1 MERKV
6 AILDERLGEKQWKII
21 TMALGDS
28 PARRLIVCE
37 ENLMIFDLL
46 NFQPKYGAWLMLPDD
61 GFIEGGEFLIVSE
74 VDPLFVALRLLEESD
89 RSVFQPKPVLLSSIA
104 LNLTSFCSADDL
116 KCITQWA
123 QIGDEVV
130 HRLDHDKVMRWL
142 KLKLKNTEATGL
154 GRDDAL
160 DVISRYTS
168 TEWIQKLREDF
179 SEKSTEPGR
188 IDSASFLNYNNSS
201 RVGESVQ
208 DVTAK
213 ENEKE
218 QPKKR
223 VKNRLA
229 SVDKSG
235 MKPLSQFFKKK

>member
-1 MERKV
+1 
-6 AILDERLGEKQWKII
+6 
-21 TMALGDS
+21 MALGDS
-28 PARRLIVCE
+28 PARRLIICE

-46 NFQPKYGAWLMLPDD
+46 KFQPKYGAWLMLADD
-61 GFIEGGEFLIVSE
+61 GFIEGGELLIVSE

-89 RSVFQPKPVLLSSIA
+89 RGVFQPKPVLLSSSA
-104 LNLTSFCSADDL
+104 LNLTNFCSADEL
-116 KCITQWA
+116 KCITQWR

-130 HRLDHDKVMRWL
+130 HRLDDNKVIRWL
-142 KLKLKNTEATGL
+142 RLKLKNTEATGL

-168 TEWIQKLREDF
+168 TEWIRKLRDEF
-179 SEKSTEPGR
+179 SEETSERGR
-188 IDSASFLNYNNSS
+188 LDSASFLNYNNSN
-201 RVGESVQ
+201 RAGESVE

-213 ENEKE
+213 ENGKE

-223 VKNRLA
+223 VRNRLA

>member
-1 MERKV
+1 
-6 AILDERLGEKQWKII
+6 
-21 TMALGDS
+21 MALGDS
-28 PARRLIVCE
+28 PTRRLIVCE

-46 NFQPKYGAWLMLPDD
+46 KFQPKYGAWLMLPDD

-74 VDPLFVALRLLEESD
+74 VDPLFVALSLLEESD
-89 RSVFQPKPVLLSSIA
+89 RRVFQPKSVLLSSKA
-104 LNLTSFCSADDL
+104 LNLTSFCSADEL
-116 KCITQWA
+116 KCITQWK

-130 HRLDHDKVMRWL
+130 HRLDDDKVMRWL
-142 KLKLKNTEATGL
+142 KLKLKNTKATGL

-168 TEWIQKLREDF
+168 AEWIQKLREDF
-179 SEKSTEPGR
+179 SEKTG
-188 IDSASFLNYNNSS
+188 IDSASFLNYNNSK
-201 RVGESVQ
+201 RVSESV
-208 DVTAK
+208 DNVTAK

-223 VKNRLA
+223 GRNRLA

-235 MKPLSQFFKKK
+235 MKPLSQFFKKS